1 MRNGNKK
8 LPIDELNEE
17 ANTEL
22 DSETFLLINLNVD
35 E

>member
-1 MRNGNKK
+1 MRNGNRKQ
-8 LPIDELNEE
+8 LIDELNEE